1 MNAFKELLFDP
12 SMWRASH
19 EGLNFS
25 KLKELEAARLKLP
38 FSEEEV
44 HTAPF

>member
-1 MNAFKELLFDP
+1 MNAFKELLSDP
-12 SMWRASH
+12 SMWRASR
-19 EGLNFS
+19 ERLNFS
-25 KLKELEAARLKLP
+25 KLEELEAARLKLI